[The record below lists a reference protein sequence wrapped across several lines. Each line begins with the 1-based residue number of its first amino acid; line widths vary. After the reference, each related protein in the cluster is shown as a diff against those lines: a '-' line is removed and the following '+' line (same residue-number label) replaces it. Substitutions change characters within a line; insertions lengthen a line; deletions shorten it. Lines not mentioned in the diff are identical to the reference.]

1 LALHCLGVD
10 ILGPFARVIGGYRY
24 SYVTIV
30 KSTMWPVAIVVI
42 GINKASAV
50 KYLKSIVCHFR
61 VPN

>member
-1 LALHCLGVD
+1 VD